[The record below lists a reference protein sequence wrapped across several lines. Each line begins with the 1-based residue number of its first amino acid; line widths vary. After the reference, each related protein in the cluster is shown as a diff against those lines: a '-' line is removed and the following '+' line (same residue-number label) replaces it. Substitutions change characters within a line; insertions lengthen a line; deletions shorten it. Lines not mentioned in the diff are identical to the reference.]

1 MRRRL
6 VAAGLIAVLAGGVL
20 VVRSQGY
27 LGGRDHS
34 GPIPNGGG
42 IGVEY
47 PAEPGQVV
55 VWDEFS
61 TRGASG
67 VKIESL
73 EVIDKSPGLETVGT
87 RVILAGQEAAMGGIG
102 WPPEERSVE
111 ARGATLRGPRPGED
125 SERLAV
131 GLRVPAP
138 GVYVARGL
146 RVRYRQG
153 RRHYE
158 SVIDH
163 ELRVCSGPRRG
174 CGLSAYKPST
184 DRGIVFAGGFVNV
197 PASATKDEGDSD
209 GFAHDPF
216 AHDDGH
222 IKLKGRAGEAF
233 SVGLTLF
240 NTGDDVEV
248 RDVRLPEGYVR
259 RYALQVGTDL
269 ATESGVPAT
278 PVFRPL
284 RPFRLRRGE
293 ARAIRVRARF
303 GSCQGLQQGEGV
315 GVILSGMTDRG
326 KDDVQGA
333 ELSLTAPTDCP

>member
-1 MRRRL
+1 
-6 VAAGLIAVLAGGVL
+6 LAGGVL
-20 VVRSQGY
+20 VARSQGY
-27 LGGRDHS
+27 LGGRDRS

-42 IGVEY
+42 IGVGY
-47 PAEPGQVV
+47 SVKPGQVV

-73 EVIDKSPGLETVGT
+73 EVVDKSPGLETVGT
-87 RVILAGQEAAMGGIG
+87 HVILPGQENSMGGIG

-111 ARGATLRGPRPGED
+111 ARGTSLRGPPGPHQNG
-125 SERLAV
+125 ERLAI
-131 GLRVPAP
+131 GLRVPAA

-153 RRHYE
+153 RRRYE
-158 SVIDH
+158 SVIDYA
-163 ELRVCSGPRRG
+163 LRVCAGPERG

-184 DRGIVFAGGFVNV
+184 DRGIVFAGGFVTV
-197 PASATKDEGDSD
+197 PASATTDEGDLD

-216 AHDDGH
+216 PHEDGE
-222 IKLKGRAGEAF
+222 IRLKGRSGEAF

-248 RDVRLPEGYVR
+248 RDVRLPVFDVR
-259 RYALQVGTDL
+259 RYAVQAGTDL
-269 ATESGVPAT
+269 ATESGVPRT

-284 RPFRLRRGE
+284 RPFRLRHGE
-293 ARAIRVRARF
+293 ARAIRVRGRF
-303 GSCQGLQQGEGV
+303 GGCQGLPKGAGT
-315 GVILSGMTDRG
+315 GVILSAVTDRG
-326 KDDVQGA
+326 KDEVQGA
-333 ELSLTAPTDCP
+333 ELLVTTPTDCP